1 MVERRTLSAELQVIN
16 AFLSTN
22 NNFLP
27 YISITTT
34 PLILSVMSPSV
45 SALFQPLRVGTTDL
59 QHRTAIAPLTC
70 LRTNKE
76 HVHVELANYAQR
88 SSEPGTLRMSEAIF
102 IAPQAAGYANVPGT
116 WNALQ
121 FTGWKTVRVSPR
133 PNYYS
138 VHSHFARRSRTPFMP
153 MGPTFSSN
161 FGLLDAPS
169 TLLYSSRKA
178 ATILSLLAPSR
189 LLLLET
195 ANSSF
200 RAPRSSE
207 NTSNCTPRQQTT
219 LSMLASTTSRYAE
232 RTTISWTSF

>member
-121 FTGWKTVRVSPR
+121 FTGWKTITDAVHANGSYIFLQLWTLGRAVDPIVLEQEGGYDFVTPSPI
-133 PNYYS
+133 P
-138 VHSHFARRSRTPFMP
+138 
-153 MGPTFSSN
+153 
-161 FGLLDAPS
+161 
-169 TLLYSSRKA
+169 
-178 ATILSLLAPSR
+178 LAPSGDGEFVFPR
-189 LLLLET
+189 AAKLREYVQLHSKAANNAIDAGFDDVEIRGANNHLLDQFLKT
-195 ANSSF
+195 VK
-200 RAPRSSE
+200 
-207 NTSNCTPRQQTT
+207 
-219 LSMLASTTSRYAE
+219 
-232 RTTISWTSF
+232 